1 MATGRRPAVAKRR
14 RKRRRLPRVVL
25 WVALAL
31 LIAGF
36 IVRRTLGPRALD
48 YLTRRPAPMS
58 NSDTIAAPA
67 YPAIPEPSG
76 AAAVANRTGDQ
87 PPQSVSD
94 ARPAPP
100 ADQPALP
107 PRENLSNSDR
117 RALDDVLR
125 RKLNQ

>member
-1 MATGRRPAVAKRR
+1 VAKRR
-14 RKRRRLPRVVL
+14 RRRRRLPRVVL

-36 IVRRTLGPRALD
+36 LVRRTLGPRALD

-58 NSDTIAAPA
+58 NSDTITAP
-67 YPAIPEPSG
+67 IPEPSG
-76 AAAVANRTGDQ
+76 AAAVANRAGDQ
-87 PPQSVSD
+87 SPQSVSD
-94 ARPAPP
+94 AGTAPP
-100 ADQPALP
+100 ADQPAPPPP

-125 RKLNQ
+125 RKQNQ